1 MKKKQKTDLRSKS
14 IKELLLEVS
23 KREEEIAQVKIQIR
37 TGKIKN
43 TSTLKRKLDEL
54 AVVKTIINEK
64 QLTGEQK

>member
-14 IKELLLEVS
+14 ASELLPEVD
-23 KREEEIAQVKIQIR
+23 KREKEIAQIKIQIA

-43 TSTLKRKLDEL
+43 TSSLKIKLDEL
-54 AVVKTIINEK
+54 AVIKTIINEK

>member
-14 IKELLLEVS
+14 ASELLPEVD
-23 KREEEIAQVKIQIR
+23 KREKEIAQIKIQIA

-43 TSTLKRKLDEL
+43 TSSLKVKLDEL
-54 AVVKTIINEK
+54 AVTKTIINEK